1 MCPDDPETRK
11 KAPKIGIAM
20 AAYAYVPADETE
32 ECLRDARH
40 YAEIIRTNGENAPA
54 MWKLN

>member
-1 MCPDDPETRK
+1 MCPDDPGTRK

-40 YAEIIRTNGENAPA
+40 YAEIIRTNGENVSA
-54 MWKLN
+54 MWK